1 MAEKVY
7 INKLSKFLP
16 NEVVTNDEMEDYL
29 GFVKNLKSRAKGLI
43 LRSNGIKKRY
53 YSIDKEGNH
62 THTNAEMVAEAIKGL
77 EDDTFS
83 LKDLELL
90 ALGTTSPDQLL
101 PAHAQM
107 VQGLLKNRPLEA
119 ITPEGSCNSSLL
131 AMKYAYMSI
140 LCGSST
146 NAVSGGSER
155 LSPWLLSKNFED
167 EATRLQALQKKQ
179 IVAFEKD
186 FLRWMLSDGAAV
198 ALLENK
204 PNKDGISLE
213 INWIEIISY
222 SNELASCMYAGGER
236 TDDGQL
242 IPWRNYSPEDLF
254 AHGILSIK
262 QDVKLL
268 DENIVKYGAQ
278 ALRDVTLKHNLET
291 KDVDFFLPHM
301 SSEFFRD
308 RIHTETAELG
318 CPLNPDKWFTNL
330 TEVGNVGSAS
340 VYLMLEELFYSGKL
354 KKDDKVLVMSPESAR
369 FSYAF
374 VLMTVV

>member
-1 MAEKVY
+1 MPENVY
-7 INKLSKFLP
+7 INKLNKFLP
-16 NEVVTNDEMEDYL
+16 NQVVTNDEMEDYL
-29 GFVKNLKSRAKGLI
+29 GLVKNRKSRAKGLI

-53 YSIDKEGNH
+53 YSIDKNGNH
-62 THTNAEMVAEAIKGL
+62 THTNAEMVAEAIRGLTDDRFSL
-77 EDDTFS
+77 EDI
-83 LKDLELL
+83 ELL

-131 AMKYAYMSI
+131 AMKYAWMSI
-140 LCGSST
+140 RTGNT
-146 NAVSGGSER
+146 KNAVSGGSER
-155 LSPWLLSKNFED
+155 FSPWLLSKNFEE
-167 EATRLQALQKKQ
+167 EAARLEALHEKQ

-198 ALLENK
+198 ARLENR
-204 PNKDGISLE
+204 PNPDGISLKV
-213 INWIEIISY
+213 NWIEIVSY

-236 TDDGQL
+236 KEDGQM
-242 IPWRNYSPEDLF
+242 IPWRNFPPEQLLS
-254 AHGILSIK
+254 HGILSIR

-278 ALRDVTLKHNLET
+278 ALKNVTLKHKFNTE
-291 KDVDFFLPHM
+291 DIDFFLPHM
-301 SSEFFRD
+301 SSEFFRE
-308 RIHTETAELG
+308 RIQKETAEAG
-318 CPLNPDKWFTNL
+318 CYLNPDKWFTNL

-340 VYLMLEELFYSGKL
+340 VYLMLEELFNSGRL
-354 KKDDKVLVMSPESAR
+354 KRGDQLLVMSPESAR

-374 VLMTVV
+374 VHMTVV

>member
-1 MAEKVY
+1 MPGKVY

-29 GFVKNLKSRAKGLI
+29 GLVKNKKSRAKGLI

-62 THTNAEMVAEAIKGL
+62 THTNAEMAAQAIRGLKG
-77 EDDTFS
+77 DDFT
-83 LKDLELL
+83 LNDIELL

-131 AMKYAYMSI
+131 AMKYAYMSV
-140 LCGSST
+140 LTGNT
-146 NAVSGGSER
+146 QNAVSGGSER
-155 LSPWLLSKNFED
+155 FSPWLLSKNFED
-167 EATRLQALQKKQ
+167 EATRLQALQEKQ

-204 PNKDGISLE
+204 PNKDDISLE
-213 INWIEIISY
+213 INWIEVVSY
-222 SNELASCMYAGGER
+222 SNELASCMYAGGVR

-242 IPWRNYSPEDLF
+242 IPWRNFSPEDLL
-254 AHGILSIK
+254 AHGILSIR

-268 DENIVKYGAQ
+268 DGNIVKYGAQ
-278 ALRDVTLKHNLET
+278 ALKDALNKHNVTTEE
-291 KDVDFFLPHM
+291 VDFFLPHM

-308 RIHTETAELG
+308 RIQQETNEIG
-318 CPLNPDKWFTNL
+318 CFLDPGKWFTNL

-340 VYLMLEELFYSGKL
+340 AYLMLEELFYSGKL
-354 KKDDKVLVMSPESAR
+354 KKGDKVLIMSPESAR

-374 VLMTVV
+374 VFMTVV

>member
-1 MAEKVY
+1 MPENVY
-7 INKLSKFLP
+7 INRLSKFLP
-16 NEVVTNDEMEDYL
+16 NEVVNNDEMEEYL
-29 GFVKNLKSRAKGLI
+29 GLVKNKRSRAKGMI

-53 YSIDKEGNH
+53 YSIDKEGRH
-62 THTNAEMVAEAIKGL
+62 THTNAEMAAEAIKGL
-77 EDDTFS
+77 TDDGFT
-83 LKDLELL
+83 LNDIELL

-131 AMKYAYMSI
+131 AMKYAYMSV
-140 LCGSST
+140 LTGNT
-146 NAVSGGSER
+146 KNAVSGGSER
-155 LSPWLLSKNFED
+155 FSPWLLSKNFED
-167 EATRLQALQKKQ
+167 EASRLEALREKQ

-204 PNKDGISLE
+204 PNDESISLK
-213 INWIEIISY
+213 INWIDIISF

-242 IPWRNYSPEDLF
+242 IPWRNFPPEDLLKY
-254 AHGILSIK
+254 GILSIR

-268 DENIVKYGAQ
+268 DNNIVEYGAN
-278 ALRDVTLKHNLET
+278 ALKEVTLKHDLKT
-291 KDVDFFLPHM
+291 DDVDFFLPHM
-301 SSEFFRD
+301 SSEFFRE
-308 RIHTETAELG
+308 RIHKEAADAG
-318 CPLNPDKWFTNL
+318 CYLAPEKWFTNL

-340 VYLMLEELFYSGKL
+340 VYLMLEELFHSGKL
-354 KKDDKVLVMSPESAR
+354 RKGDKLLVMSPESAR

-374 VLMTVV
+374 VFLTVV

>member
-1 MAEKVY
+1 MPKNVY

-29 GFVKNLKSRAKGLI
+29 GLVKNKRSRAKGLI

-53 YSIDKEGNH
+53 YSIDRDGKH
-62 THTNAEMVAEAIKGL
+62 THTNAELVAEAIKGL
-77 EDDTFS
+77 TDDRFS
-83 LKDLELL
+83 LKDIELL

-107 VQGLLKNRPLEA
+107 VQGLLRTRPLEA

-131 AMKYAYMSI
+131 ALKYACMSV
-140 LCGSST
+140 LTGNT
-146 NAVSGGSER
+146 KNAVAGGSER
-155 LSPWLLSKNFED
+155 FSPWLLSRNFED
-167 EATRLQALQKKQ
+167 EAARLEALKEKQ

-198 ALLENK
+198 ALVENE
-204 PNKDGISLE
+204 PNKDGISLR
-213 INWIEIISY
+213 INWVEVVSY

-242 IPWRNYSPEDLF
+242 IPWRNFSPEDLL
-254 AHGILSIK
+254 AYGILSIR

-278 ALRDVTLKHNLET
+278 ALKNVTLKHHISTEEI
-291 KDVDFFLPHM
+291 DFFLPHM
-301 SSEFFRD
+301 SSEFFRE
-308 RIHTETAELG
+308 RIQGETAQLG
-318 CPLNPDKWFTNL
+318 CFLDPDKWFTNL

-340 VYLMLEELFYSGKL
+340 VYLMLEELFHSGRL
-354 KKDDKVLVMSPESAR
+354 KRGDQLLVMSPESAR

-374 VLMTVV
+374 VYMTVV